1 MSDVETRH
9 YHGRIQHDHPGGD
22 LPHNHKLGDPAW
34 DVNPLGRER
43 SSGASSAFSF
53 GTLLLVFGSLGLFV
67 ENNNHSA
74 CSSVLV
80 QATAQG
86 QCQEA
91 NTIWSIGIL
100 GLVLGIVGAILRGK

>member
-1 MSDVETRH
+1 M
-9 YHGRIQHDHPGGD
+9 
-22 LPHNHKLGDPAW
+22 AW
-34 DVNPLGRER
+34 Q
-43 SSGASSAFSF
+43 S
-53 GTLLLVFGSLGLFV
+53 
-67 ENNNHSA
+67 NNHSA